1 MYAIVEDNN
10 ITQYINFPKS
20 VVIGDVRYPAKIF
33 ELWTTAEKE
42 AIGIYEI
49 IVDKTN
55 YKDPAYYIN
64 TNSSYTFADG
74 QVTESWGTATP
85 KRLEDENAVD
95 ENGDPVL
102 DSDGEQLINYGLK
115 TEKKRI
121 VKQQA
126 SGLLAP
132 TDWYVVKSTEVADYD
147 VPANILSF
155 RANVRSKSNEM
166 ETQIDNCTTVDEL
179 KTLYEYVNTG
189 TEENPV
195 IERPLAE
202 FPTLEN

>member
-33 ELWTTAEKE
+33 QLWSQSELN
-42 AIGIYEI
+42 AIGIYEVI
-49 IVDKTN
+49 TDSTN
-55 YKDPAYYIN
+55 RKDEAYYIN

-102 DSDGEQLINYGLK
+102 DDDGVQLINYGLK

-126 SGLLAP
+126 SGLLEK
-132 TDWYVVKSTEVADYD
+132 TDWHNHKALDDDTYTIPENVKTY
-147 VPANILSF
+147 

-166 ETQIDNCTTVDEL
+166 ETQIDACTTVDEL
-179 KTLYEYVNTG
+179 KALYEYTEQEDG
-189 TEENPV
+189 T
-195 IERPLAE
+195 ITRPLAE
-202 FPTLEN
+202 FPKEI

>member
-1 MYAIVEDNN
+1 MYAIVENN
-10 ITQYINFPKS
+10 QITQYINFPKS

-33 ELWTTAEKE
+33 ELWSQSEKE

-49 IVDKTN
+49 VVDTTN
-55 YKDPAYYIN
+55 YKDPAYYNN
-64 TNSSYTFADG
+64 TNEQYTFADN
-74 QVTESWGTATP
+74 QVTKSWGTATA

-102 DSDGEQLINYGLK
+102 DDDGVQLINYGLK

-126 SGLLAP
+126 SGLLEK
-132 TDWYVVKSTEVADYD
+132 TDWHNHKALDDDTYTIPDNVKTY
-147 VPANILSF
+147 

-166 ETQIDNCTTVDEL
+166 ETQIDACTTVDEL

-202 FPTLEN
+202 FPKEI

>member
-10 ITQYINFPKS
+10 ITQYINYPKS

-49 IVDKTN
+49 VVDKTN
-55 YKDPAYYIN
+55 YKDPAYYNN
-64 TNSSYTFADG
+64 TNSTYTFADG

-85 KRLEDENAVD
+85 KRLNDENAVD
-95 ENGDPVL
+95 EGGNNIL
-102 DSDGEQLINYGLK
+102 DDDGNQVINYGLK

-126 SGLLAP
+126 SGLLEK
-132 TDWYVVKSTEVADYD
+132 TDWHNHKALDDETYTI
-147 VPANILSF
+147 PTNIKTY
-155 RANVRSKSNEM
+155 RANVRAKSNEM
-166 ETQIDNCTTVDEL
+166 ETAIDNAADVDAL
-179 KTLYEYVNTG
+179 KALYEYTEQDDG
-189 TEENPV
+189 TFA
-195 IERPLAE
+195 RPLGE
-202 FPTLEN
+202 FPQEVV

>member
-1 MYAIVEDNN
+1 MYAIVENN
-10 ITQYINFPKS
+10 QITQYINYPKS

-49 IVDKTN
+49 VVDKTN
-55 YKDPAYYIN
+55 YKDPAYYNN
-64 TNSSYTFADG
+64 TNSSYSFANG

-85 KRLEDENAVD
+85 KRLNDENAVD
-95 ENGDPVL
+95 EDGNNIL
-102 DSDGEQLINYGLK
+102 DADGNQVINYGLK

-147 VPANILSF
+147 IPANVLSF
-155 RANVRSKSNEM
+155 RADVRAKSNEM

-179 KTLYEYVNTG
+179 KALYEYTNTG

-195 IERPLAE
+195 ITRPLAE
-202 FPTLEN
+202 FPEEI

>member
-1 MYAIVEDNN
+1 MYAIVENN
-10 ITQYINFPKS
+10 QITQYINFPKS

-33 ELWTTAEKE
+33 ELWSQSEKE

-49 IVDKTN
+49 VVDKTN

-64 TNSSYTFADG
+64 TDSSYTFADG

-85 KRLEDENAVD
+85 KRLEDENAKD
-95 ENGDPVL
+95 E
-102 DSDGEQLINYGLK
+102 DGENILDEDGNQIINYGLK

-132 TDWYVVKSTEVADYD
+132 TDWYVVKATEVADYN
-147 VPANILSF
+147 VPENVTTF
-155 RANVRSKSNEM
+155 RSNVRAKSNEM
-166 ETQIDNCTTVDEL
+166 ETQLDDCTTVDEL
-179 KTLYEYVNTG
+179 KALYEYTEQDDG
-189 TEENPV
+189 T
-195 IERPLAE
+195 ITRPLAE
-202 FPTLEN
+202 FPEEI

>member
-1 MYAIVEDNN
+1 MYAIVENN
-10 ITQYINFPKS
+10 QITRYVNFPKS
-20 VVIGDVRYPAKIF
+20 IVIGDVRYPAKIF
-33 ELWTTAEKE
+33 ELWSQSEKE

-55 YKDPAYYIN
+55 YKDQAYYNN

-95 ENGDPVL
+95 E
-102 DSDGEQLINYGLK
+102 DGENILDEDGNQVINYGLK

-132 TDWYVVKSTEVADYD
+132 TDWYVVKATEVTEYN
-147 VPANILSF
+147 VPENVTNF
-155 RANVRSKSNEM
+155 RAEVRTKSNEM
-166 ETQIDNCTTVDEL
+166 ESQIDACTNVDEL
-179 KTLYEYVNTG
+179 KALYEYTEQEDG
-189 TEENPV
+189 T
-195 IERPLAE
+195 ITRPLVE
-202 FPTLEN
+202 FPKEVV

>member
-10 ITQYINFPKS
+10 IIQYINYPKS

-33 ELWTTAEKE
+33 ELWSQSEKE

-49 IVDKTN
+49 VVDKTN
-55 YKDPAYYIN
+55 YKDPAYYNN
-64 TNSSYTFADG
+64 TDSSYTFADG

-85 KRLEDENAVD
+85 KKLNDENAVD
-95 ENGDPVL
+95 EDGNNIL
-102 DSDGEQLINYGLK
+102 DDDGNQVINYGLK
-115 TEKKRI
+115 TEKKKQ
-121 VKQQA
+121 VKNQA
-126 SGLLAP
+126 SALLAP
-132 TDWYVVKSTEVADYD
+132 TDWYVIKATEVADYS
-147 VPANILSF
+147 VPANVTTF
-155 RANVRSKSNEM
+155 RSDVRTKSNEM
-166 ETQIDNCTTVDEL
+166 ETQIDACNNVEEL

-195 IERPLAE
+195 YERPLAE

>member
-1 MYAIVEDNN
+1 MYAIVENN
-10 ITQYINFPKS
+10 QITQYVNFPKS

-33 ELWTTAEKE
+33 ELWSQSEKE

-55 YKDPAYYIN
+55 YKDPAYYNN

-95 ENGDPVL
+95 E
-102 DSDGEQLINYGLK
+102 DGENILDEDGNQVINYGLK

-121 VKQQA
+121 VKAQA
-126 SGLLAP
+126 SGLLAT
-132 TDWYVVKSTEVADYD
+132 TDWYVVKANEVEGYTVPENITNFRSD
-147 VPANILSF
+147 V
-155 RANVRSKSNEM
+155 RAKSNEM
-166 ETQIDNCTTVDEL
+166 ENQIDACTNVDEL

-189 TEENPV
+189 TEEDPV

-202 FPTLEN
+202 FPEEI

>member
-55 YKDPAYYIN
+55 YKDPAYYNN
-64 TNSSYTFADG
+64 TNSTYTFADG
-74 QVTESWGTATP
+74 QVIESWGTATP
-85 KRLEDENAVD
+85 KRLNDENAVD
-95 ENGDPVL
+95 E
-102 DSDGEQLINYGLK
+102 DGENILDEDGNQVIYYGLK
-115 TEKKRI
+115 TEKKTI

-126 SGLLAP
+126 SGLLEK
-132 TDWYVVKSTEVADYD
+132 TDWHNHKALDDNTYTIPEDIKTY
-147 VPANILSF
+147 
-155 RANVRSKSNEM
+155 RANVRAKSNEM
-166 ETQIDNCTTVDEL
+166 ETQIDACNNVDEL

-195 IERPLAE
+195 YERPLAE
-202 FPTLEN
+202 FPEEI

>member
-33 ELWTTAEKE
+33 ELWSQSEKE
-42 AIGIYEI
+42 AIGIYKI
-49 IVDKTN
+49 VVDKAN

-64 TNSSYTFADG
+64 TNSSYTFANG

-85 KRLEDENAVD
+85 KQLEDRNATD
-95 ENGDPVL
+95 E
-102 DSDGEQLINYGLK
+102 DGVELNPIVVIEGLK
-115 TEKKRI
+115 TEKKKI
-121 VKQQA
+121 VKAQA
-126 SGLLAP
+126 STLLER
-132 TDWYVVKSTEVADYD
+132 TDWHNHKALDDDSYTIPD
-147 VPANILSF
+147 NIKTY
-155 RANVRSKSNEM
+155 RANVRAKSNEM
-166 ETQIDNCTTVDEL
+166 ETQIDACNNVDEL

-195 IERPLAE
+195 YERPLAE
-202 FPTLEN
+202 FPKEI